1 MKRWTTRIRNMA
13 EEGRRVAEEEE
24 RRRRTRARKD
34 KSLSGGGRN
43 NGTKPNTEIVAK
55 DSNTSP

>member
-1 MKRWTTRIRNMA
+1 MKSR
-13 EEGRRVAEEEE
+13 GRRGKEG
-24 RRRRTRARKD
+24 RRTRARKD
-34 KSLSGGGRN
+34 KSLSGEGRN